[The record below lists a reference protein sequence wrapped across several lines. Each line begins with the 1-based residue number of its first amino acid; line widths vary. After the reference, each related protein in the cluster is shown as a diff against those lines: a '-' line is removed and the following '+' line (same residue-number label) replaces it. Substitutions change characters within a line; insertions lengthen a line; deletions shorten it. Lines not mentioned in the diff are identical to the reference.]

1 MEKQASLTV
10 LEKKL
15 LPMEHLLS
23 EFAAWLSGSEV
34 ALGNLLPPTTEEAER
49 DRQLTS
55 ANVIHT
61 K

>member
-34 ALGNLLPPTTEEAER
+34 ALGNLLPPTTER